1 MARIG
6 DFVEAVVPVSPDTVG
21 AVVFDRFQ
29 DDPNTLAIAVVDPA
43 GRPLGLIERN
53 AFTLKMAAEFGRA
66 LYARRP
72 VSSLMDIQFPVAEA
86 DASAETFFRTAD
98 AAELNVLLRGFIVV
112 RNGLYVGVGAGVQ
125 ILQAGSALYRHKA
138 EEMSLLAA
146 SLAVAESEARASSR
160 AKSEFLAVMSHEIRT
175 PLNGVLGVA
184 GLLDR
189 KLEQEELRP
198 YVQTILDSGQTLL
211 RLLTDALDMSR
222 ASAGLLTLEPAPMHI
237 DALGTDL
244 EALWRPRAEEKGLAL
259 TVACDT
265 RGHDWVMGDAMRVKQ
280 LLNNL
285 IGNALKFTQAGEVVV
300 SLASHGSDGTVRIDA
315 IVDDS
320 GPGIPDAAATTI
332 FEPFNTGLAGREGA
346 GAGLGLA
353 ICRQIVERMGG
364 SIAQSRSPQGGARF
378 HFTLALPC
386 CGPEMRAAAAAD
398 AVAAPTAHDTLHVL
412 VADDNATNRFVA
424 TRLLEMFGCSHETAD
439 DGAQALEAASN
450 RPFDL
455 ILMDIKMPVMDGVAA
470 TRAIRALSGPAGRVP
485 ILALTANAD
494 ERDETLYIAAGMN
507 GVASKP
513 IQADALLNAIR
524 LALGAEVVEAEV
536 VEAVAA

>member
-6 DFVEAVVPVSPDTVG
+6 DFIDAVEPVSPDTLG

-29 DDPNTLAIAVVDPA
+29 AEPNTLAIAVIDA
-43 GRPLGLIERN
+43 DGRPLGLIERN

-72 VSSLMDIQFPVAEA
+72 VSSLMDPNPPTADAE
-86 DASAETFFRTAD
+86 ASAETFFADVD
-98 AAELNVLLRGFIVV
+98 AAEMNTLLRGFIVV
-112 RNGLYVGVGAGVQ
+112 QGGRYVGVGAGVQ
-125 ILQAGSALYRHKA
+125 VLQAGSALYRARA
-138 EEMSLLAA
+138 EEMTALARN
-146 SLAVAESEARASSR
+146 LAVAEAEAQASSR

-189 KLEQEELRP
+189 KLEQEALRP

-222 ASAGLLTLEPAPMHI
+222 ASAGVLTLEPAPLHI
-237 DALGTDL
+237 DALGADL
-244 EALWRPRAEEKGLAL
+244 DALWRARAEEKGLIL

-265 RGHDWVMGDAMRVKQ
+265 AGHDWVMGDAMRVKQ

-285 IGNALKFTQAGEVVV
+285 IGNALKFTQVGEVAV
-300 SLASHGSDGTVRIDA
+300 SLASRWDNGAVRLDA

-320 GPGIPDAAATTI
+320 GPGVPDDAAATI
-332 FEPFNTGLAGREGA
+332 FEPFNTGQAGREGA

-364 SIAQSRSPQGGARF
+364 SIGLDRSPQGGARF
-378 HFTLALPC
+378 HFTLHLPC
-386 CGPEMRAAAAAD
+386 CGPEMRAAALSMAE
-398 AVAAPTAHDTLHVL
+398 PTPHETLHIL
-412 VADDNATNRFVA
+412 VADDNPANRFVA
-424 TRLLEMFGCSHETAD
+424 ARLLEMFGCTHEAVA
-439 DGAQALEAASN
+439 DGAEALEAART

-470 TRAIRALSGPAGRVP
+470 TRAIRALPGPVSRVP

-494 ERDETLYIAAGMN
+494 PRDEADYIAAGMN

-513 IQADALLNAIR
+513 IQPDVLLNAIR
-524 LALGAEVVEAEV
+524 RVMGAGAMEAAA
-536 VEAVAA
+536 EAA

>member
-6 DFVEAVVPVSPDTVG
+6 DFVDAVEAVSPETFG

-29 DDPNTLAIAVVDPA
+29 NEPNTLAIAVVDDE
-43 GRPLGLIERN
+43 GRPLGLLERN
-53 AFTLKMAAEFGRA
+53 AFCLKMAAEFGRA

-72 VSSLMDIQFPVAEA
+72 VSSLMDTNPPLAEA
-86 DASAETFFRTAD
+86 DASAASFFASVD
-98 AAELNVLLRGFIVV
+98 AAELGSLLRGFIVV
-112 RNGLYVGVGAGVQ
+112 RDGRYLGVGAGVQ
-125 ILQAGSALYRHKA
+125 ILQAGSALYRQKA
-138 EEMSLLAA
+138 EDMSALARSLAA
-146 SLAVAESEARASSR
+146 AEAQAQASSR

-175 PLNGVLGVA
+175 PLNGVLGIA

-189 KLEQEELRP
+189 KLQQEELRP

-222 ASAGLLTLEPAPMHI
+222 ASAGMLTLEPAPLHI

-244 EALWRPRAEEKGLAL
+244 EALWRSRAEEKGLTL

-265 RGHDWVMGDAMRVKQ
+265 GSHDWVLGDGMRIKQ

-285 IGNALKFTQAGEVVV
+285 IGNALKFTAEGEVVV
-300 SLASHGSDGTVRIDA
+300 SLASRWQDGAVRIDA

-320 GPGIPDAAATTI
+320 GPGIPDDTAATI
-332 FEPFNTGLAGREGA
+332 FEPFNTGRASREGA

-364 SIAQSRSPQGGARF
+364 SIGVGRSPQDGARF

-386 CGPEMRAAAAAD
+386 CGPEMRAAAEVMAE
-398 AVAAPTAHDTLHVL
+398 PTPHETLHVL
-412 VADDNATNRFVA
+412 IADDNATNRFVA
-424 TRLLEMFGCSHETAD
+424 ARLLEMFGCSHEVVE
-439 DGAQALEAASN
+439 DGAQAVEAART

-470 TRAIRALSGPAGRVP
+470 TRAIRALPGPAGRIP

-494 ERDETLYIAAGMN
+494 DRDAAEYGAAGMN
-507 GVASKP
+507 GVAQKP
-513 IQADALLNAIR
+513 IQPDALLNAIR
-524 LALGAEVVEAEV
+524 LALGAGPVEGAE
-536 VEAVAA
+536 AA